1 MTGEDGAE
9 TRGQR
14 NKPVSGDAQQ
24 FASGIFDSPMLGL
37 AILDT
42 QLRYIAVNNALAAMH
57 GIPPQEHAGKTV
69 SEVLGHAALTVK
81 PALGR
86 VLATGERI
94 SSLEVKAT
102 LPTRDAPGHFRIN
115 LFPIIDASGVV
126 AEIVALVVEITKLRE
141 FEACLLD
148 LMGHLPRVRDQVI
161 CLGLPNREE
170 NDKIQSWRGSIEM
183 LEAFVRQIHELSDL
197 LRPPDRLT
205 NIVPF
210 EPSQLSL
217 PDFAPVPRD
226 REKSQELSSR
236 SLIPENEAI
245 QLPPRQVE
253 TLKLLAQGKSN
264 KEVAAIL
271 DISVR
276 TVDHYRER
284 IMLKLELHSL
294 TELLQYA
301 LRNKLIS
308 L

>member
-14 NKPVSGDAQQ
+14 NEPISGDAQQ
-24 FASGIFDSPMLGL
+24 FTSGIFNSPMLGL
-37 AILDT
+37 GILDT
-42 QLRYIAVNNALAAMH
+42 QMRYIAVNDALAAMH

-69 SEVLGHAALTVK
+69 TEVLGHAAQTIK
-81 PALGR
+81 PALEHI
-86 VLATGERI
+86 LATGERI
-94 SSLEVKAT
+94 SSVEVKAT
-102 LPTRDAPGHFRIN
+102 LPARDAPGHFRIN
-115 LFPIIDASGVV
+115 LFPIKDTSGVV
-126 AEIVALVVEITKLRE
+126 VEIVVLVAETTRLRK
-141 FEACLLD
+141 FEECLLE
-148 LMGHLPRVRDQVI
+148 LMGHLPRVRDQII
-161 CLGLPNREE
+161 CLGLPNRQE

-183 LEAFVRQIHELSDL
+183 LEAFTRQIHGVSDL
-197 LRPPDRLT
+197 LQPPAMLT

-210 EPSQLSL
+210 EPSQLSM
-217 PDFAPVPRD
+217 PDFTPVNRD
-226 REKSQELSSR
+226 REETQEL
-236 SLIPENEAI
+236 NESI

-264 KEVAAIL
+264 KEIAAVL

-301 LRNKLIS
+301 LRKKLIS

>member
-1 MTGEDGAE
+1 M
-9 TRGQR
+9 
-14 NKPVSGDAQQ
+14 
-24 FASGIFDSPMLGL
+24 
-37 AILDT
+37 
-42 QLRYIAVNNALAAMH
+42 
-57 GIPPQEHAGKTV
+57 
-69 SEVLGHAALTVK
+69 
-81 PALGR
+81 
-86 VLATGERI
+86 
-94 SSLEVKAT
+94 
-102 LPTRDAPGHFRIN
+102 
-115 LFPIIDASGVV
+115 
-126 AEIVALVVEITKLRE
+126 
-141 FEACLLD
+141 
-148 LMGHLPRVRDQVI
+148 
-161 CLGLPNREE
+161 
-170 NDKIQSWRGSIEM
+170 
-183 LEAFVRQIHELSDL
+183 
-197 LRPPDRLT
+197 
-205 NIVPF
+205 PF

-217 PDFAPVPRD
+217 PDFAPVTRD